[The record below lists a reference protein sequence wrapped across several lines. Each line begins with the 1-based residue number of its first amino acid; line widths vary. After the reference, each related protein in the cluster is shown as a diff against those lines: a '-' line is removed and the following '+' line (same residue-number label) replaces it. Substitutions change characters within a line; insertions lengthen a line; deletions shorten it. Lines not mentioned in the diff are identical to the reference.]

1 MYDGR
6 SLRIR
11 RSRDRLLEEIRGA
24 KFFAE
29 VPEKTFSKLPLPP
42 VTKEIVSAIS
52 SARHADFNL
61 VFLAWLGTV
70 AMATHGRA
78 SVYLPGAGIKSPL
91 SLLLMVGAESGT
103 GKSAATV
110 EFLDFFKKIDEKILL
125 HYEELNAKIAVDN
138 RVRVRRMRELCN
150 SYMRTGNPEQYE
162 KMLQAEKEK
171 KTKLV
176 PPCFTLS
183 ELTSA
188 AYSQRMASQG
198 FVGRIDPEGIPLP
211 KGAMD
216 QLRKYWSGEPHA
228 QDRIS
233 RGQTVSYDPAIID
246 VTFTQ
251 LGPFQALLHD
261 QEANNRG
268 LIARMLVYRHLPDEI
283 VYRHERYPLSDEIR
297 QRMENVLSRIIGAL
311 DAVHEKAC
319 FSMELSHDAEQFWN
333 SENELWMQ
341 ELRNWEELWK
351 IEEWVRRIGEHA
363 LRIAGILHL
372 AEYSDPEIS
381 SIDESEIRLAF
392 DILDVF
398 AHHMQICARSTA
410 DEREQACARDV
421 ALWILEHNVE
431 TFIATQLKQRLKSS
445 YRASEIDVALY
456 CLEQHGI
463 IVSIGNDITLRRR
476 GRPRSC
482 EYRNLYF
489 QPSLI

>member
-11 RSRDRLLEEIRGA
+11 RSRGRLLEEIQGA

-70 AMATHGRA
+70 ALANHGRA

-233 RGQTVSYDPAIID
+233 RGQTVSYNPAIID

-351 IEEWVRRIGEHA
+351 IEESVKRIGEHA

>member
-11 RSRDRLLEEIRGA
+11 RSRGRLLEEIQGA

-70 AMATHGRA
+70 ALANHGRA

-233 RGQTVSYDPAIID
+233 RGQTVSYNPAIID

-351 IEEWVRRIGEHA
+351 IEEWVKRIGEHA

>member
-1 MYDGR
+1 
-6 SLRIR
+6 
-11 RSRDRLLEEIRGA
+11 
-24 KFFAE
+24 
-29 VPEKTFSKLPLPP
+29 
-42 VTKEIVSAIS
+42 
-52 SARHADFNL
+52 
-61 VFLAWLGTV
+61 
-70 AMATHGRA
+70 
-78 SVYLPGAGIKSPL
+78 
-91 SLLLMVGAESGT
+91 
-103 GKSAATV
+103 
-110 EFLDFFKKIDEKILL
+110 
-125 HYEELNAKIAVDN
+125 
-138 RVRVRRMRELCN
+138 
-150 SYMRTGNPEQYE
+150 MRTGNPEQYE

-188 AYSQRMASQG
+188 AYSQRMSSQG

-246 VTFTQ
+246 VTFAQ

-421 ALWILEHNVE
+421 ALWILEYNVE

>member
-6 SLRIR
+6 PLRIR
-11 RSRDRLLEEIRGA
+11 RSRDRLLEEIRDA

-29 VPEKTFSKLPLPP
+29 VPGKTFSRLPLPP
-42 VTKEIVSAIS
+42 VTGEIVSAIS

-61 VFLAWLGTV
+61 VFWAWLGAV
-70 AMATHGRA
+70 ALANRGRA

-261 QEANNRG
+261 QEANSCG

-283 VYRHERYPLSDEIR
+283 VYRHARYPLSDEIR
-297 QRMENVLSRIIGAL
+297 QRMENVLSRIIGAP

-333 SENELWMQ
+333 SENEFWME

-372 AEYSDPEIS
+372 AEYSNPETSPIK
-381 SIDESEIRLAF
+381 ENEIRLAF
-392 DILDVF
+392 DIVDVF

-410 DEREQACARDV
+410 DEREQACACDV

-431 TFIATQLKQRLKSS
+431 MFIATQLKQRLKSS

-463 IVSIGNDITLRRR
+463 IASIGNDITLRRR

>member
-70 AMATHGRA
+70 ALANHGRA

-198 FVGRIDPEGIPLP
+198 FVGRIDPEGIAELAH
-211 KGAMD
+211 KINTG
-216 QLRKYWSGEPHA
+216 K
-228 QDRIS
+228 
-233 RGQTVSYDPAIID
+233 
-246 VTFTQ
+246 TF
-251 LGPFQALLHD
+251 PCDH
-261 QEANNRG
+261 
-268 LIARMLVYRHLPDEI
+268 
-283 VYRHERYPLSDEIR
+283 
-297 QRMENVLSRIIGAL
+297 
-311 DAVHEKAC
+311 
-319 FSMELSHDAEQFWN
+319 
-333 SENELWMQ
+333 
-341 ELRNWEELWK
+341 
-351 IEEWVRRIGEHA
+351 
-363 LRIAGILHL
+363 
-372 AEYSDPEIS
+372 
-381 SIDESEIRLAF
+381 
-392 DILDVF
+392 
-398 AHHMQICARSTA
+398 
-410 DEREQACARDV
+410 
-421 ALWILEHNVE
+421 
-431 TFIATQLKQRLKSS
+431 
-445 YRASEIDVALY
+445 
-456 CLEQHGI
+456 
-463 IVSIGNDITLRRR
+463 TL
-476 GRPRSC
+476 
-482 EYRNLYF
+482 
-489 QPSLI
+489 

>member
-61 VFLAWLGTV
+61 VFLAWRGTV
-70 AMATHGRA
+70 ALANHGRA

-188 AYSQRMASQG
+188 AYSQRMSSQG

-246 VTFTQ
+246 VTFAQ

-421 ALWILEHNVE
+421 ALWILEYNVE

>member
-1 MYDGR
+1 MYDGGL
-6 SLRIR
+6 LRIR
-11 RSRDRLLEEIRGA
+11 RSRDRLLEEIRGT

-29 VPEKTFSKLPLPP
+29 VPGKTFSRLPLPP
-42 VTKEIVSAIS
+42 VTEEIVSAIS

-61 VFLAWLGTV
+61 VFLAWLGAV
-70 AMATHGRA
+70 ALANHGRA

-125 HYEELNAKIAVDN
+125 HYEEFNAKIAVDN

-150 SYMRTGNPEQYE
+150 SYARTGNPEQYE
-162 KMLQAEKEK
+162 EMLQVEKERK
-171 KTKLV
+171 PKLV

-228 QDRIS
+228 QDCIS

-341 ELRNWEELWK
+341 ELRNREELW
-351 IEEWVRRIGEHA
+351 
-363 LRIAGILHL
+363 
-372 AEYSDPEIS
+372 
-381 SIDESEIRLAF
+381 
-392 DILDVF
+392 
-398 AHHMQICARSTA
+398 
-410 DEREQACARDV
+410 
-421 ALWILEHNVE
+421 
-431 TFIATQLKQRLKSS
+431 
-445 YRASEIDVALY
+445 
-456 CLEQHGI
+456 
-463 IVSIGNDITLRRR
+463 
-476 GRPRSC
+476 
-482 EYRNLYF
+482 
-489 QPSLI
+489 

>member
-1 MYDGR
+1 M
-6 SLRIR
+6 
-11 RSRDRLLEEIRGA
+11 
-24 KFFAE
+24 
-29 VPEKTFSKLPLPP
+29 
-42 VTKEIVSAIS
+42 
-52 SARHADFNL
+52 
-61 VFLAWLGTV
+61 
-70 AMATHGRA
+70 
-78 SVYLPGAGIKSPL
+78 
-91 SLLLMVGAESGT
+91 
-103 GKSAATV
+103 
-110 EFLDFFKKIDEKILL
+110 
-125 HYEELNAKIAVDN
+125 
-138 RVRVRRMRELCN
+138 
-150 SYMRTGNPEQYE
+150 
-162 KMLQAEKEK
+162 
-171 KTKLV
+171 

-228 QDRIS
+228 QDCIS

>member
-52 SARHADFNL
+52 PARHADFNL

-70 AMATHGRA
+70 ALANHGRA

-188 AYSQRMASQG
+188 AYSQRMSSQG

-246 VTFTQ
+246 VTFAQ

-421 ALWILEHNVE
+421 ALWILEYNVE

>member
-42 VTKEIVSAIS
+42 VTKEIV
-52 SARHADFNL
+52 
-61 VFLAWLGTV
+61 FLAWLGTV
-70 AMATHGRA
+70 ALANHGRA

-431 TFIATQLKQRLKSS
+431 TFIATQLKQRLTSS
-445 YRASEIDVALY
+445 YRASEFDVALY

>member
-11 RSRDRLLEEIRGA
+11 RSRGRLLEEIQGA

-70 AMATHGRA
+70 ALANHGRA

-233 RGQTVSYDPAIID
+233 RGQTVSYNPAIID

-333 SENELWMQ
+333 SEKELWMQ
-341 ELRNWEELWK
+341 RLRNWEELWK
-351 IEEWVRRIGEHA
+351 IEEWVKRIGEHA

>member
-70 AMATHGRA
+70 ALANHGRA

-91 SLLLMVGAESGT
+91 SLLLIVGAESGT

-188 AYSQRMASQG
+188 AYSQRMSSQG

-246 VTFTQ
+246 VTFAQ

-421 ALWILEHNVE
+421 ALWILEYNVE

>member
-11 RSRDRLLEEIRGA
+11 RSRGRLLEEIRGA

-70 AMATHGRA
+70 ALANHGRA

-125 HYEELNAKIAVDN
+125 HYEELNAKIAVDT
-138 RVRVRRMRELCN
+138 RGRGRCMRELCN

-410 DEREQACARDV
+410 DEREQACTRDV

-482 EYRNLYF
+482 KYRNLYF